1 MTLNSSWKSSMF
13 APWCLLVAS
22 AAMAQ
27 GTASP
32 GPGAGMG
39 MGPGMGM
46 GMGPGM
52 GMGMGP
58 GNVRMGPGYTSG
70 WALMSE
76 QERTEHR
83 NRMLG
88 MKSYDECKSYAE
100 QHHAQMTER
109 AREKGRP
116 TPVMPRRD
124 ACAWLKG

>member
-1 MTLNSSWKSSMF
+1 MASSSSWKSSLL

-27 GTASP
+27 GAASP

-46 GMGPGM
+46 GMGPGNM
-52 GMGMGP
+52 
-58 GNVRMGPGYTSG
+58 RMGPGYTSG
-70 WALMSE
+70 WALMTE

-88 MKSYDECKSYAE
+88 MKSYGDCKSYAE
-100 QHHAQMTER
+100 QHHAQMIER

-116 TPVMPRRD
+116 APAQPRRD